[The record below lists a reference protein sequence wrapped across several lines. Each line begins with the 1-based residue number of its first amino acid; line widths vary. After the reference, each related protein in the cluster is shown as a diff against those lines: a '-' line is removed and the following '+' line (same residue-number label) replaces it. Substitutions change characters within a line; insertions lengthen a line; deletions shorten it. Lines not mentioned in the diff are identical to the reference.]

1 MSISPERCCVCGKLH
16 NIRDGSWVILA
27 SSHFVC
33 ALSDCIKGVN
43 EIEKEG
49 LTMNRRNNYN
59 PRNPAAKHS
68 EQSAHSASAN
78 PQINSI
84 IQNIAKHSN
93 SKYREA
99 IQRSKQSPLD
109 ELQRRVMKKLRPS
122 YSADRFSELQNHISG
137 LPPFQRQVFLSELEL
152 EAEKIRR

>member
-27 SSHFVC
+27 SKHFVC
-33 ALSDCIKGVN
+33 ALSDCINGVI
-43 EIEKEG
+43 EKEKEG

-68 EQSAHSASAN
+68 KQSAHSASAN

-99 IQRSKQSPLD
+99 ITRSKQSPLD
-109 ELQRRVMKKLRPS
+109 ELQRRVLRKLRPN
-122 YSADRFSELQNHISG
+122 YSADRFNELQNHISA
-137 LPPFQRQVFLSELEL
+137 LPPFQRQVFLGELEL
-152 EAEKIRR
+152 EAEKLR